1 PVSGEKIEHT
11 RTSNNWAA
19 KITWYA
25 NPNHRIEFTGFG
37 DPSKGRRG
45 AQNSTSLRYLD
56 FADGGGQSD
65 IKYGAN
71 NYAVKYNGV
80 FTPSFFGEVQASR
93 HDGKFREKS
102 SVDEP
107 RTRDR
112 RQQLC
117 DLFPLLFCGATG
129 GVQSLAPTTWFVGG
143 VGFLSNADDK
153 NDTYTAKLTNIL
165 GPVEVKYGAEYANI

>member
-1 PVSGEKIEHT
+1 FYFVAYNPVRRKNRFDIVGGEFDPTFSTYPNPGGGSTTYTAFPVSGEKIEHT

-25 NPNHRIEFTGFG
+25 NPNHRIEFTGFA

-71 NYAVKYNGV
+71 NYAVKYNGI
-80 FTPSFFGEVQASR
+80 FSPTFFAEVQA
-93 HDGKFREKS
+93 
-102 SVDEP
+102 
-107 RTRDR
+107 
-112 RQQLC
+112 
-117 DLFPLLFCGATG
+117 
-129 GVQSLAPTTWFVGG
+129 
-143 VGFLSNADDK
+143 
-153 NDTYTAKLTNIL
+153 
-165 GPVEVKYGAEYANI
+165 